1 MIVLLDADA
10 LIKLNLAGI
19 LAVVAEKQKCVIP
32 QAVYHEA
39 VTNGIAAGY
48 DDAQVIGSIVDDLV
62 DDLIEVIPTIATT
75 PSATLG
81 RGEMAVYTLSTLEQD
96 SLIIS
101 DDTRF
106 LTMLKAMGRPGT
118 TPAQFL
124 VMLAGQGF
132 LATEESK
139 QALNNMRPAI
149 RPSAYQRAIQ
159 DLEG

>member
-48 DDAQVIGSIVDDLV
+48 DDAQVIGSIVDDL
-62 DDLIEVIPTIATT
+62 IEVIPTVATT
-75 PSATLG
+75 PSTTLG